1 MFSLGL
7 DHIVKKLKS
16 ELNIWYLDDS
26 NMADSPEIV
35 LEDLQILLRE
45 LDKIGLSINPN
56 KYELTC
62 MNLENPDQVIDNF
75 KLLLPNLNITPINES
90 IVLGS
95 PISAQGVRS
104 EISSRTD
111 ALKRMISKLY
121 LIDPH
126 QAFILLKNSFAIPKL
141 TYLMRSSPAFQQAD
155 LLHKFDTELR
165 NSMSQISNIDFTEE
179 SWTQASLPARAGG
192 LGIRKSKDIALPCFI
207 SSALSVSTM
216 VEAITSSVTDLAP
229 FTISNEIDLWKASGE
244 GLIEP
249 EGEVGF
255 RQRAWDNP
263 RVEFQL

>member
-1 MFSLGL
+1 MGALLRPNQLCYACKGGSEAAAHAARHYLTSNLKNKVFLKLDIKNASNGINRDIILHKVKENIPSLYNLLWQAYSRPSHLFYRNNVLSSETGIQQGDPGGPALFSLGL

-56 KYELTC
+56 KCELTC

-141 TYLMRSSPAFQQAD
+141 TYLVRSSPAFQ
-155 LLHKFDTELR
+155 
-165 NSMSQISNIDFTEE
+165 
-179 SWTQASLPARAGG
+179 
-192 LGIRKSKDIALPCFI
+192 
-207 SSALSVSTM
+207 
-216 VEAITSSVTDLAP
+216 
-229 FTISNEIDLWKASGE
+229 
-244 GLIEP
+244 
-249 EGEVGF
+249 
-255 RQRAWDNP
+255 
-263 RVEFQL
+263 